1 MHGKKK
7 LIASRQ
13 TASKEAFRKQW
24 RICEEKK
31 LVQRL
36 FLQKGMINNSFFLLS
51 QHQFIDYQVQYI
63 ILGTQNPEAEPLFRD
78 GIFQTHDSPG
88 EENEAQ
94 EEM

>member
-1 MHGKKK
+1 M
-7 LIASRQ
+7 
-13 TASKEAFRKQW
+13 
-24 RICEEKK
+24 
-31 LVQRL
+31 
-36 FLQKGMINNSFFLLS
+36 QKGMINNSFFLLS

>member
-1 MHGKKK
+1 
-7 LIASRQ
+7 
-13 TASKEAFRKQW
+13 
-24 RICEEKK
+24 
-31 LVQRL
+31 
-36 FLQKGMINNSFFLLS
+36 MINNSFFLLS